1 VEVHSIKVSSDRL
14 ILDPNNYRFHDLP
27 GFKPVTQRA
36 RYSEPGV
43 QAKAL
48 SYLSDTESFEL
59 STLKDSIRSNGF
71 VPLDQIV
78 VEKLSGEGD
87 DALYLVIEG
96 NRRAAAVKT
105 LLADHQAGGEVP
117 DKVLASLETLP
128 IIEITGTDD
137 ERLAY
142 QKTLMA
148 IRHVAGITE
157 WGPYQQARL
166 VVELYE
172 GQEHSFGAVAQRIG
186 ISNKEVA
193 RRYRAS
199 KALQQMETDEEFGDY
214 ATPKLYVFFHEAISQ
229 PKVRDWLEFSDESY
243 SATNETARRTF
254 YELLS
259 PRKIEGV
266 TVPPKLQNASVQ
278 VRQLKEIVD
287 KEYPLSVL
295 ADHEKTFDDALKAA
309 NTETPTDEKGI
320 LENSLGSALQA
331 LRRPGID
338 AWDQPSDR
346 AKELWAEIVKLI
358 EKGKKLIEE

>member
-1 VEVHSIKVSSDRL
+1 MEVRILKISPERL
-14 ILDPNNYRFHDLP
+14 VLDPNNYRFHDLP
-27 GFKPVTQRA
+27 GYRPVAQRT

-48 SYLSDTESFEL
+48 SYLQDTESFEL
-59 STLKDSIRSNGF
+59 NTLKDSIRSNGF

-87 DALYLVIEG
+87 DTLYLVIEG
-96 NRRAAAVKT
+96 NRRAAAVKA
-105 LLADHQAGGEVP
+105 LISDHQAGGDVSEA
-117 DKVLASLETLP
+117 VLASLQTLP
-128 IIEITGTDD
+128 VMEITGTDE
-137 ERLAY
+137 ERRDY

-172 GQEHSFGAVAQRIG
+172 GQVHAFGAVAQRIG

-214 ATPKLYVFFHEAISQ
+214 ATPKLYVFFHEAVSQ
-229 PKVRDWLEFSDESY
+229 PKVREWLEFSDETY
-243 SATNETARRTF
+243 TAVNEAARRTF

-259 PRKIEGV
+259 PRKIEGI

-287 KEYPLSVL
+287 KEYPLSIL
-295 ADHEKTFDDALKAA
+295 ADPEKTFDDAMTAA
-309 NTETPTDEKGI
+309 NTETPGDEKGI
-320 LENSLGSALQA
+320 LENALGSALQA

-338 AWDQPSDR
+338 AWDQPTER
-346 AKELWAEIVKLI
+346 AKALWAEIIKIV